1 MIIKVDSRIL
11 TIQLIFALSAFVLLL
26 KAAQIQLFDP
36 SFRIRADATAI
47 EKHVVYPARG
57 LIYDRNGKLLV
68 NNDPMYDLMV
78 TYNSIDPKMDTA
90 KFCNILG
97 IDTSTF
103 IANLKKDW
111 ASKRFSRS
119 VPFPFIK
126 KLSPVT
132 YAQLQESL
140 WEFPGFFPQLRIAR
154 GYPHHSG
161 ANVLGYIREVDQKQI
176 DNSKGLYGLGDY
188 VGISGL
194 EGQYERFL
202 MGKKG
207 IQYVLKDNLGR
218 PVGPYRDGTL
228 DSISISGFD
237 MISSIDLDLQAYAE
251 DIMKG
256 KRGSV
261 VAIEPK
267 TGEILAAVSS
277 PSYDPNLLTINQS
290 RGTAFAAML
299 KDYDKPLY
307 NRIAQAKYP
316 PGSIF
321 KTVIGLAAM
330 QMGVLTPNRSIAC
343 GGAYYYRGGRIKCHH
358 HPAPINVSHALQYS
372 CNTYFINVLR
382 DAVDKYGFTK
392 PSIGLR
398 ELDEHLFDF
407 GLGHKLGTDMLHE
420 TRGNIPTAEYYEKI
434 YGKGWRSTYMMFIGI
449 GQGEI
454 QMSTLQIANL
464 AAIIANKGYYYIPHL
479 IKGFKNKEYLIP
491 ETFRVKHQ
499 SGVDAKYF
507 TPVIDGMDMAVASK
521 WCGWSTPIPGIVLC
535 GKTGTSQNP
544 PYEDHAV
551 FMAFAPK
558 ENPKIAI
565 AILIENAGFGA
576 QSSAPI
582 ASLIVEKYLTG
593 KIEAPFRLAREKEMK
608 AKNLLGPPKMAKK

>member
-11 TIQLIFALSAFVLLL
+11 TIQLVFALSAFVLLL

-202 MGKKG
+202 MGKRAYNMSLKTISVG
-207 IQYVLKDNLGR
+207 RWVL
-218 PVGPYRDGTL
+218 TE
-228 DSISISGFD
+228 
-237 MISSIDLDLQAYAE
+237 ME
-251 DIMKG
+251 
-256 KRGSV
+256 
-261 VAIEPK
+261 
-267 TGEILAAVSS
+267 
-277 PSYDPNLLTINQS
+277 LLT
-290 RGTAFAAML
+290 
-299 KDYDKPLY
+299 LY
-307 NRIAQAKYP
+307 LYR
-316 PGSIF
+316 
-321 KTVIGLAAM
+321 
-330 QMGVLTPNRSIAC
+330 VLT
-343 GGAYYYRGGRIKCHH
+343 
-358 HPAPINVSHALQYS
+358 
-372 CNTYFINVLR
+372 
-382 DAVDKYGFTK
+382 
-392 PSIGLR
+392 
-398 ELDEHLFDF
+398 
-407 GLGHKLGTDMLHE
+407 
-420 TRGNIPTAEYYEKI
+420 
-434 YGKGWRSTYMMFIGI
+434 
-449 GQGEI
+449 
-454 QMSTLQIANL
+454 
-464 AAIIANKGYYYIPHL
+464 
-479 IKGFKNKEYLIP
+479 
-491 ETFRVKHQ
+491 
-499 SGVDAKYF
+499 
-507 TPVIDGMDMAVASK
+507 
-521 WCGWSTPIPGIVLC
+521 
-535 GKTGTSQNP
+535 
-544 PYEDHAV
+544 
-551 FMAFAPK
+551 
-558 ENPKIAI
+558 
-565 AILIENAGFGA
+565 
-576 QSSAPI
+576 
-582 ASLIVEKYLTG
+582 
-593 KIEAPFRLAREKEMK
+593 
-608 AKNLLGPPKMAKK
+608 